1 MSQSTTNDPETAA
14 SGETLEEPVQVLE
27 FKLGDGSYCVEIDS
41 IDEIVDAGE
50 LTPIPNSEP
59 HVEGVMDLR
68 GRTTTIIN
76 PNTLFNNGEDGE
88 QNRIIVLDPDH
99 TASDST
105 LGWIV
110 DEVYQV
116 RDVRPEMV
124 DKTATAGDEHV
135 IGIVKADDGFVVW
148 VSPEIAT
155 E

>member
-27 FKLGDGSYCVEIDS
+27 FKLGVGTYCVEIDS

-88 QNRIIVLDPDH
+88 QNRIIELDPDH

>member
-1 MSQSTTNDPETAA
+1 MSQSTTNNQETAA
-14 SGETLEEPVQVLE
+14 SGSAVDEPAQVLE
-27 FKLGDGSYCVEIDS
+27 FKLNEERYCVDIDS

-76 PNTLFNNGEDGE
+76 PNTLFNNGEDGNQE
-88 QNRIIVLDPDH
+88 RIIVLDPESTDD
-99 TASDST
+99 DST

-116 RDVRPEMV
+116 RDVSPEMV
-124 DKTATAGDEHV
+124 DEAATAGDEHV
-135 IGIVKADDGFVVW
+135 LGIVKADDGFVVW